1 MEILKKGSRGD
12 SVKTLQRLL
21 GTKGYGLEPDGI
33 FGALTEE
40 AVKAFQASVGLEPDG
55 IVGEK
60 TMSKILSKLKRANRK
75 ITGIFL
81 HCSATREGVPV
92 SVDVIRS
99 WHKAQGWSD
108 IGYHY
113 VIGLDGMVNVGRD
126 VNKVGSH
133 CAGHNA
139 STIGVCY
146 IGGCASDGK
155 TPKDTR
161 TAEQKAALVSLVS
174 ELMSMYGLPASA
186 VHCHNEYAAKAC
198 PSFSIAEFRKEL
210 QG

>member
-12 SVKTLQRLL
+12 SVKTLQSLL
-21 GTKGYGLEPDGI
+21 ATKGYGLEPDGI
-33 FGALTEE
+33 FGPLTEE
-40 AVKAFQASVGLEPDG
+40 AVKAFQASVGLEVIDG

-60 TMSKILSKLKRANRK
+60 TWAKILSKLKRSSRK

-81 HCSATREGVPV
+81 HCSATREGAPV

-99 WHKAQGWSD
+99 WHKSQGWSD

-113 VIGLDGMVNVGRD
+113 VIDLDGVVHVGRD

-146 IGGCASDGK
+146 VGGCGADGK

-161 TAEQKAALVSLVS
+161 TAEQKAALVSLVK
-174 ELMSMYGLPASA
+174 ELMSMYGLDSQH

-198 PSFSIAEFRKEL
+198 PSFSIKEFRKEL
-210 QG
+210 G